1 MRQASFIL
9 VMSLLIGFSL
19 AIDINLEGKPTFP
32 PEEESKIQLL
42 FCKLFWDMAGFCYCG
57 GREGGRDGGRDGGR
71 EGGRDGGSRT
81 SFFYVSKICITDIRK
96 DEFGI

>member
-42 FCKLFWDMAGFCYCG
+42 FCKLFWDMAEFCYLEG
-57 GREGGRDGGRDGGR
+57 GREGGR
-71 EGGRDGGSRT
+71 EGGSRA

-96 DEFGI
+96 EEFGI